1 MNSRGIPVL
10 WMMNVLQMINNR
22 QSEGHRYGIGWLKH
36 YHICCNCNN
45 EKKVTWLTCDFN
57 QTVIVMFHNIALTF
71 VYVDHEEATFVR
83 IFFRSTSTK
92 RLVSMGF
99 SHEHN
104 RTDSTVTLR
113 DLPRFHQNVPQYC
126 RAFVYPSGS
135 ICRN

>member
-1 MNSRGIPVL
+1 MSIYYKYAPDGTIFFVL
-10 WMMNVLQMINNR
+10 
-22 QSEGHRYGIGWLKH
+22 S
-36 YHICCNCNN
+36 
-45 EKKVTWLTCDFN
+45 
-57 QTVIVMFHNIALTF
+57 
-71 VYVDHEEATFVR
+71 YVDDCVYWYTNDDLGKWFVD
-83 IFFRSTSTK
+83 TSTK

-104 RTDSTVTLR
+104 RTDSTVTLI